1 MDFSGEY
8 RIAAP
13 RSRVWQALNDP
24 EALKASIPGCQTIAK
39 VTDTEFTATVQA
51 KVGPLSAKFTGK
63 VTLSDMDP
71 PNGYTIT
78 GEGQGGVAGFGKGGA
93 KVGLADDGMGGTV
106 LSYTAHAQVGG
117 KLAQIGSRL
126 IDGAARKIADDFFA
140 SFAERLAA
148 EAPPAPAPSTA
159 PSAIQPPATPPS
171 PQESGAPEP
180 PAPLGLGQSIWPLV
194 LVAAVLAVT
203 LYLSRG

>member
-1 MDFSGEY
+1 MEFTGEY

-13 RSRVWQALNDP
+13 RARVWQALNDP
-24 EALKASIPGCQTIAK
+24 EALKASIPGCQSVAK

-51 KVGPLSAKFTGK
+51 KVGPVSAKFSGK
-63 VTLSDMDP
+63 VTLSDIDP

-93 KVGLADDGMGGTV
+93 KVRLADDGACGTV
-106 LSYTAHAQVGG
+106 LSYAAEAQVGG

-140 SFAERLAA
+140 SFAEKLAA
-148 EAPPAPAPSTA
+148 ETPPTAPASPPTAAPAPTGEPTTPAS
-159 PSAIQPPATPPS
+159 QPT
-171 PQESGAPEP
+171 
-180 PAPLGLGQSIWPLV
+180 PLGLGQSIWPLV
-194 LVAAVLAVT
+194 LVAAVLALT
-203 LYLSRG
+203 LFLSRG